1 MGNIHNFLS
10 PFKKNASCKAFII
23 AEAGVHHACDI
34 NMAKRLIEAA
44 ADAGADAIK
53 FQTYKADSLVTR
65 WAPQY
70 WSAQNKNDKTQY
82 ECFSKRDRF
91 EFKDYKILNEHA
103 KNKNILFCSTPFDSQ
118 AVRWLNDL
126 DVPFWKV
133 ASGDIDNFILLA
145 EIAKTNK
152 PILLSTGASFFREI
166 THSIEFL
173 RSKGVKDLALLHCNL
188 AYPTPDEEANLR
200 RISDLKKQFP
210 ETLIGYSDHTI
221 PDSGV
226 TIPVAAAAL
235 GAEVIEK
242 HFTLDRQ
249 AREDDHYHSVDSEML
264 ACMIKRIALVEKATQ
279 LDTELTES
287 EMPARKNARRSLVA
301 AQTIERGTVI
311 TKSMIIPKRPGD
323 GISPSKMDEILGR
336 TASKTIKE
344 DTQILLSSLEV

>member
-1 MGNIHNFLS
+1 MGNIHNFLA
-10 PFKKNASCKAFII
+10 PFKKNASCKVFII

-34 NMAKRLIEAA
+34 NIAKGLIEAA

-70 WSAQNKNDKTQY
+70 WSAQNGKEKTQF
-82 ECFSKRDRF
+82 ECFRTRDKF

-103 KNKNILFCSTPFDSQ
+103 KKKNILFCSTPFNSQ

-145 EIAKTNK
+145 EIAKTQK
-152 PILLSTGASFFREI
+152 PVLLSTGASFFREI
-166 THSIEFL
+166 AYSVEFL

-200 RISDLKKQFP
+200 RITELKKQFP

-226 TIPVAAAAL
+226 TIPVAAAVL

-249 AREDDHYHSVDSEML
+249 MKEDDHYHSVDPELL
-264 ACMIKRIALVEKATQ
+264 AYMIKRIALIEKATK
-279 LDTELTES
+279 LNTELTES

-301 AQTIERGTVI
+301 YQTIEKGSVI
-311 TKSMIIPKRPGD
+311 TKSMIIPKRPGG
-323 GISPSKMDEILGR
+323 GISPSQMDKILGR
-336 TASKTIKE
+336 TASKTIKG
-344 DTQILLSSLEV
+344 DTQILLSSLER